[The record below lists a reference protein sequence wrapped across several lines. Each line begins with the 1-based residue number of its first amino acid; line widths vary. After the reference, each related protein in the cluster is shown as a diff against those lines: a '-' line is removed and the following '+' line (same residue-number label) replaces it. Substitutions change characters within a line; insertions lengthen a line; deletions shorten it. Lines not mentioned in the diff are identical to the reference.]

1 MHTNKHYFSLGGLK
15 WNGCN
20 YRLFFNSGFVDSQ
33 AALWSAYLSGLCGG
47 FGLAAL
53 PGGAQSLQT
62 LMNCPQING
71 FPVVG
76 GVSNMS
82 HFSNWNSNL
91 MPTTL
96 PPVGVPLSQQ
106 TSKGKRKSSQCLG
119 PLSMDMYTKKG
130 RRSKDGSRVGTANG

>member
-1 MHTNKHYFSLGGLK
+1 MG
-15 WNGCN
+15 
-20 YRLFFNSGFVDSQ
+20 SQ

-76 GVSNMS
+76 GMGNVG
-82 HFSNWNSNL
+82 HFTNWNSTL
-91 MPTTL
+91 MPTTM

-106 TSKGKRKSSQCLG
+106 SSKGKRKSGQCLG
-119 PLSMDMYTKKG
+119 SLGMDIYAKKG
-130 RRSKDGSRVGTANG
+130 RRSKDGSRVGTGSKWSLFLTSIKLWSAGHCCFHED